1 MIDPTSTA
9 SGPLLGIYAQ
19 PDLVLTSGE
28 GCRVQD
34 EAGRRYL
41 DFTAGIAVNALGHG
55 APAVREA
62 IEAALATG
70 LVHTSNLFRTRP
82 AGALAE
88 LLVEVSFPGRV
99 FLCNSGAEANEAAFK
114 FARRWAGAVH
124 GPERHEIVAFRG
136 AFHGRLFG
144 TLAATDR
151 EAYQAPFRPLMPG
164 VHFAEVGDADAV
176 EALLAR
182 GTVAAVIIEAVQG
195 EGGVRPTPP
204 AFLET
209 LRALC
214 DAYDTLL
221 VLDEIQCGLGRT
233 GRLFA
238 WQHADVVPD
247 MMTLAK
253 PLAGGLPMGAVVLSD
268 AVAEAMRPGDHG
280 TTFGG
285 GPLVSSVALAV
296 VRTVSDPAFLERV
309 RALGARLE
317 VGLGALVAHRDGV
330 KAVRGL
336 GLMQGLVLEGPAAP
350 VVARARELGLL
361 VVSAGPDVVRLVP
374 PLTVVGEEIDE
385 ALSLLDRAIASTA
398 VTEAGATSSAASP

>member
-1 MIDPTSTA
+1 MNPSTSTTA
-9 SGPLLGIYAQ
+9 SPLLGIYAQ
-19 PDLVLTSGE
+19 PDFVLARGQ

-34 EAGRRYL
+34 EEGRDYL
-41 DFTAGIAVNALGHG
+41 DFTAGIAVNALGYG
-55 APAVREA
+55 APAIREA
-62 IEAALATG
+62 IEGALDTG

-82 AGALAE
+82 AMELAE
-88 LLVEVSFPGRV
+88 SLVGLSFPGRA
-99 FLCNSGAEANEAAFK
+99 FFCNSGAEANEAAFK
-114 FARRWAGAVH
+114 FARRWAGTVH
-124 GPERHEIVAFRG
+124 GPERHQIVAFRG

-164 VHFAEVGDADAV
+164 VHFAEMGDAAAV
-176 EALLAR
+176 EALLE
-182 GTVAAVIIEAVQG
+182 GGNVAAVIIEAVQG

-204 AFLET
+204 AFLEE

-214 DAYDTLL
+214 DAHEALL
-221 VLDEIQCGLGRT
+221 VFDEIQCGLGRT

-238 WQHADVVPD
+238 WQHSGAVPD

-268 AVAEAMRPGDHG
+268 AIAETMKPGDHG

-296 VRTVSDPAFLERV
+296 LRTISDPAFLERV
-309 RALGARLE
+309 TALGAHLRA
-317 VGLGALVAHRDGV
+317 GLGALVERHEGV
-330 KAVRGL
+330 TGVRGI
-336 GLMQGLVLEGPAAP
+336 GLMQGLLLGGPAAP

-374 PLTVVGEEIDE
+374 PLVVTEEEIDE
-385 ALSLLDRAIASTA
+385 GLATLSDAIASA
-398 VTEAGATSSAASP
+398 ARAT